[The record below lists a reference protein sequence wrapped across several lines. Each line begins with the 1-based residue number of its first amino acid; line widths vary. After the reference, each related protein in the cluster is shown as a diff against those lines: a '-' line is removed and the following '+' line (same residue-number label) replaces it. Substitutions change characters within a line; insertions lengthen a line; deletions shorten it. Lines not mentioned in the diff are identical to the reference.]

1 MTRNFHIQQ
10 NMMFMIRW
18 NADGTTTRV
27 PFVRIAHDE
36 EEERRQRLKAFD
48 KVIEI
53 YCENLKSR
61 TSQSTGQTKKEE
73 KI

>member
-1 MTRNFHIQQ
+1 MNRFELRTNSRDDSFFHIHIVH
-10 NMMFMIRW
+10 N
-18 NADGTTTRV
+18 
-27 PFVRIAHDE
+27 
-36 EEERRQRLKAFD
+36 EERERRRRLKDFK

>member
-1 MTRNFHIQQ
+1 MRRFELRTNSRDDAFFHIH
-10 NMMFMIRW
+10 I
-18 NADGTTTRV
+18 V
-27 PFVRIAHDE
+27 HD
-36 EEERRQRLKAFD
+36 EEERRQQRLKDFK

-61 TSQSTGQTKKEE
+61 TSQSTGHNTKKEE

>member
-1 MTRNFHIQQ
+1 MNRFEITINSRDDAFFHAQI
-10 NMMFMIRW
+10 
-18 NADGTTTRV
+18 V
-27 PFVRIAHDE
+27 HDE
-36 EEERRQRLKAFD
+36 RKERRQRLKAFD

>member
-1 MTRNFHIQQ
+1 MTRIIIF
-10 NMMFMIRW
+10 
-18 NADGTTTRV
+18 A
-27 PFVRIAHDE
+27 DE

>member
-1 MTRNFHIQQ
+1 MTRIIIF
-10 NMMFMIRW
+10 
-18 NADGTTTRV
+18 A
-27 PFVRIAHDE
+27 DE

-61 TSQSTGQTKKEE
+61 TSQSTGHNTKKEE

>member
-1 MTRNFHIQQ
+1 MNRFEITTNSRDDAFFHTHI
-10 NMMFMIRW
+10 
-18 NADGTTTRV
+18 V
-27 PFVRIAHDE
+27 HDE
-36 EEERRQRLKAFD
+36 RKERRQRLKAFN

>member
-1 MTRNFHIQQ
+1 MR
-10 NMMFMIRW
+10 
-18 NADGTTTRV
+18 
-27 PFVRIAHDE
+27 RIYIIVDE

-53 YCENLKSR
+53 YCENLKTR
-61 TSQSTGQTKKEE
+61 TSQSTGHKQGGQ